1 MTIEEEIVSLVLDQ
15 PNRLATLIGVFDEL
29 PTGLTTWF
37 MGTANTLR
45 KSADYTEIDIAT
57 YVNPRINALPADII
71 IRKNRDPVVGD
82 IVEICALGDMSNYVT
97 GTVKVTKINV
107 KEGTVNIQNIT
118 EPDGIG
124 TVLIT
129 NIMYVI
135 EAVAFGTPRWESII
149 QSLDI
154 EFDVFLYKNHAEA
167 ILEQLREAEELD
179 DKDEIIVKLEDRL
192 KKLG

>member
-29 PTGLTTWF
+29 PTGLTAWF

-82 IVEICALGDMSNYVT
+82 IVEICALGDMNNYVT

-107 KEGTVNIQNIT
+107 KEGTVNIQNLT
-118 EPDGIG
+118 DPDGIG
-124 TVLIT
+124 TILIT

-135 EAVAFGTPRWESII
+135 EASLAHTPLAGSD
-149 QSLDI
+149 Q
-154 EFDVFLYKNHAEA
+154 
-167 ILEQLREAEELD
+167 
-179 DKDEIIVKLEDRL
+179 DRMP
-192 KKLG
+192 